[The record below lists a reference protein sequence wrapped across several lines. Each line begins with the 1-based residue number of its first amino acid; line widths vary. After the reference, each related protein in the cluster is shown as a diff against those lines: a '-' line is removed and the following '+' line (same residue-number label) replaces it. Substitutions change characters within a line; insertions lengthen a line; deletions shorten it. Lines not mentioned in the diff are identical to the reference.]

1 MSDITV
7 SSSVDNL
14 LRSSSVGEIKS
25 SINITDINVKD
36 YGAMGN
42 GISDDYQAIQD
53 AITAAGSSGTVFF
66 PVGVYFCATAANGG
80 HDTPQF
86 RGAKLHFEAGSTLS
100 VHNISYN
107 RSSEWEVV
115 TPFDL
120 EIRSRSV
127 TVRQDV
133 NVRASAAT
141 ESLLAGAINSDKYY
155 YKPVVEDFT
164 AWTHATWTN
173 LSALNQTNE
182 ASVATVTSSSVSLPT
197 QALANAHAQVGYRPL
212 TEVKEYLEMTVNTAD
227 NSQAGA
233 LGLLVSC
240 GTSERYFLS
249 LQDSFANTWLWTSNS
264 AAGWNPNNMETGP
277 LGNESYQV
285 GAANKIVRI
294 GVWVNKAKEFWFC
307 INGQR
312 VGRFN
317 TTADVSDIGY
327 IATVQWDDDTIVY
340 ENPYSAI
347 RDDIPWSRQLKIGFV
362 GDSITYGAG
371 VTYRYPEM
379 IKTILSAN
387 EGISDVDVSLNIGVP
402 GHKIAQQTSKIQN
415 ENIDFSD
422 CDFVCCLVGTNDSNT
437 SLSNVKTNI
446 AALIDEIKSQGATP
460 IMGIPMPTWP
470 QSEATY
476 HNYSNGASDK
486 YKEIPRFGPAISR
499 VAAEKGV
506 AVVDTFAAIGPQ
518 VDAQHLLFDG
528 VHPNELGH
536 AATAKVFAS
545 GILKS
550 LEDEDYKN

>member
-7 SSSVDNL
+7 SSSVDAL
-14 LRSSSVGEIKS
+14 LRSASASQIKS
-25 SINITDINVKD
+25 SINLTDVNVKD
-36 YGAMGN
+36 YGAFGN
-42 GISDDYQAIQD
+42 GTSNDYQAIKN

-66 PVGVYFCATAANGG
+66 PVGDYFCADAANGG

-100 VHNISYN
+100 VHNISFN
-107 RSSEWEVV
+107 RSTEWEVV

-133 NVRASAAT
+133 NVRSAAAT
-141 ESLLAGAINSDKYY
+141 EALLAGAINSDKYY
-155 YKPVVEDFT
+155 YKPSVEDFT
-164 AWTHATWTN
+164 TWTN
-173 LSALNQTNE
+173 ATWGNIATATPTNTASA
-182 ASVATVTSSSVSLPT
+182 ATVSSDTVTIGVNALSST
-197 QALANAHAQVGYRPL
+197 QAQVGYRSL
-212 TEVKEYLEMTVNTAD
+212 TSVGEYLEMTLSNDT
-227 NSQAGA
+227 NSASGA
-233 LGLLVSC
+233 VGLLVRC
-240 GTSERYFLS
+240 GSSERYYLS
-249 LQDSFANTWLWTSNS
+249 TSR
-264 AAGWNPNNMETGP
+264 AAGRWSWSKYDNGWDPSNTVTNALENGSFSHGSTNLP
-277 LGNESYQV
+277 
-285 GAANKIVRI
+285 RI
-294 GVWVNKAKEFWFC
+294 GVWVNKSNEFWFC
-307 INGQR
+307 INGKR
-312 VGRFN
+312 VGRFSCTN
-317 TTADVSDIGY
+317 SITDIGY
-327 IATVQWDDDTIVY
+327 ITTVQYDGTETNY
-340 ENPYSAI
+340 YNPYSAI
-347 RDDIPWSRQLKIGFV
+347 RQDVPLGRRLKIGFV

-379 IKTILSAN
+379 IKSILEAN
-387 EGISDVDVSLNIGVP
+387 SGISNVDVSLNVGAP
-402 GHKIAQQTSKIQN
+402 GDTIAQQTSEIQTQN
-415 ENIDFSD
+415 VDFSG

-446 AALIDEIKSQGATP
+446 AALIDEIKSRGSTP

-550 LEDEDYKN
+550 LEDEEYIN